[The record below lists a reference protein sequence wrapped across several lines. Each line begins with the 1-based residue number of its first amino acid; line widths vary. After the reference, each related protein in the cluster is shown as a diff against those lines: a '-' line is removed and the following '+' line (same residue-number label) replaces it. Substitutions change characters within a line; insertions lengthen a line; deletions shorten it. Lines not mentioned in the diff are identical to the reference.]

1 MSITKQQNTDATA
14 NNTIKP
20 PATNQAPFKNKLA
33 DKPLT
38 RKEQSFVKQL
48 LDNPK
53 LSATKA
59 VLQSDYDV
67 KSYGSARAIASENLA
82 KPHIISRLGQA
93 SDIVESALV
102 NTVKDW
108 GGSDKPREREIAL
121 DSAKFIHDKVHGKA
135 TQRVEQ
141 TTTGV
146 SLVINLTGESTP
158 QQ

>member
-20 PATNQAPFKNKLA
+20 RATNQTTLKQKIA

-38 RKEQSFVKQL
+38 RKQQAFVDVL
-48 LDNPK
+48 LSDK
-53 LSATKA
+53 KISATQAAMETYNAKDRM
-59 VLQSDYDV
+59 V
-67 KSYGSARAIASENLA
+67 ARNIASENMA
-82 KPHIISRLGQA
+82 KPGIQSKLAMH
-93 SDIVESALV
+93 SDMVESALV

-146 SLVINLTGESTP
+146 SLVINLTGNDQP